1 MLEEFI
7 KGEALK
13 AAKEMINSGL
23 TIIVWKEG
31 SGNYFHFTDEVIRGK
46 TGYFND
52 KINVGYIE
60 FGNSGTIS
68 TTYEYVPSKENGTGA
83 HHKTFWL
90 HDVVNYTK
98 LAKEVLNFNPYEITR
113 NTHRNYKSVDDFLKN
128 QIFKKEYLVFKKDS

>member
-1 MLEEFI
+1 MLEEFL
-7 KGEALK
+7 KEEALK

-31 SGNYFHFTDEVIRGK
+31 PGNYFHFTDEIIRGK

-60 FGNSGTIS
+60 FGNSGAIS
-68 TTYEYVPSKENGTGA
+68 TTYEGA
-83 HHKTFWL
+83 HYKTFWL
-90 HDVVNYTK
+90 HDVVNYTE

-113 NTHRNYKSVDDFLKN
+113 NTHRNYKSVDDFLNN